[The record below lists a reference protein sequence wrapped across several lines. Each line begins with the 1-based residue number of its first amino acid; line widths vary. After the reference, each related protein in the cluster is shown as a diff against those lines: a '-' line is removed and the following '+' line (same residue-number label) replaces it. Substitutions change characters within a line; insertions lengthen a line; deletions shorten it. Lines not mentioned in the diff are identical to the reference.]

1 MFTNPTVVIIYHIC
15 MSDHYPIYPLNLN
28 RAAYQSYFNKSEEK
42 NKDDQKDMSDL
53 HARNLL

>member
-1 MFTNPTVVIIYHIC
+1 

-28 RAAYQSYFNKSEEK
+28 RAVYQSYFNKSEEK